1 MDAVP
6 PPPFLAEPGEP
17 QIPFDEWYQV
27 FLAYLLAKDGENF
40 SDLRKKATLLNAL
53 GLEGQRQFHASKN
66 APLSHPVSAESQQP
80 EYDDTVQ
87 RLRDRFCKR
96 KSKVVCRCE
105 FFSRI
110 QHEGES
116 VATFVTNL
124 RRLAARADFRHY
136 TENQAVLDQLI
147 ARTSNSEIRER
158 LLLEGDNLGLE
169 DAVQMAVRLEAADV
183 EARRLAATVQISAQV
198 ATALRD
204 PNAINAIG
212 RTPNTRQESRMSSQR
227 KRSQSRAPPARP
239 KCWNCGVEGHFA
251 KECRRRGIRAIE
263 EDTEAGCEESE
274 IQQTGISASVYSVGG
289 DHQPIMCRIRVD
301 GSHID
306 FMIDSGAQ
314 VSVLNEFTYKTYLR
328 ETPLKQTNRKIWA
341 YNRKII
347 ETVGVTEA
355 SVDYEGR
362 SVRGLF
368 FVARSGA
375 NVLGVDIMRKSGMTI
390 NVREGTCH
398 VASLREL
405 DFESEFPEVFD
416 DGPSNVRHFCHKV
429 RVRPEVTPK
438 QQRCRR
444 LPFAIRERV
453 RAVIDRLEQ
462 EGVIERIQASEWI
475 SPIVVAEKKNGDVRL
490 CVDLREVNKAVVQD
504 AFPLPHIEDL
514 MQRLAKGRV
523 FSKIDLRSAYHQI
536 PLHESSRDLTAF
548 VSPWGLFRYTRV
560 CFGLASAPAAFQA
573 FMEETLKD
581 LEGVICYLDDV
592 LVVGETRQVHDER
605 VRGLLRTL
613 SERGLKVNNKCVFGV
628 EETEFLGHVVSSK
641 GVKPLPDNVKA
652 IENVPEPK
660 NVSQLRSFLGMAGFY
675 LKCVPRYAELVEP
688 LKELLRK
695 EVKFDW
701 RERQRLAFRAV
712 KGAIAEAAPLRVFD
726 PALPLVLT
734 TDASD
739 YGLGAVL
746 QQRVNG
752 KLEPL
757 AYASCSLS
765 ETQRR
770 YSTSDKEALACVW
783 AIEKWHVYLWGR
795 RFTLK
800 TDHRAL
806 VSLFGTKG
814 ADRRSIRLARWAE
827 RLGAYAFDV
836 EYKPGV
842 ENVIADALSRLPE
855 AQEGA
860 VEVDDDGESIH
871 EQLSVVDGILMRG
884 EKVVLPTGLRERI
897 IQAAHGTSHQGMAR
911 TKKAVRDWYWW
922 PRMDAGVE
930 HLVQLCEICGSHD
943 KSARTERPLAQV
955 VPPPTG
961 PWEKIGIDVRGPH
974 YRLPPPF
981 RYAVVVVDYFSKWP
995 VVRFMSEATSEKIVL
1010 FLRNVFTCEG
1020 TPKEIVSDNGPQF
1033 VSRTFDLFMKQHNIV
1048 HCRTAVYNPQA
1059 NGLVERF
1066 NRVLGDM
1073 LKTAELMSMNK
1084 NNLDIVIQEML
1095 ADYRNTPH
1103 PTTGESPSVLLHSRA
1118 MRSGVQ
1124 ITDFH
1129 ELRRIKPSGEIK
1141 SRIEENQR
1149 RRLEKENEVG
1159 HRTRQSGPSGG
1170 AVHIP
1175 NVRRK
1180 DMEREIPGG
1189 GPKE

>member
-1 MDAVP
+1 MHVRKTKERIHQNNKVSLTCRQAPVAGWSNRAQCASLLDVTNWRSRQDAVP

-87 RLRDRFCKR
+87 
-96 KSKVVCRCE
+96 
-105 FFSRI
+105 
-110 QHEGES
+110 
-116 VATFVTNL
+116 
-124 RRLAARADFRHY
+124 RLAARADFRHY

-375 NVLGVDIMRKSGMTI
+375 NVLGVDIMRKLGMTI

-462 EGVIERIQASEWI
+462 EGVIERIQASEWV

-514 MQRLAKGRV
+514 MQRLAKGRA

-592 LVVGETRQVHDER
+592 LALAK
-605 VRGLLRTL
+605 RGRFTMKGY
-613 SERGLKVNNKCVFGV
+613 EG
-628 EETEFLGHVVSSK
+628 SSGPLAK
-641 GVKPLPDNVKA
+641 GV
-652 IENVPEPK
+652 
-660 NVSQLRSFLGMAGFY
+660 
-675 LKCVPRYAELVEP
+675 
-688 LKELLRK
+688 
-695 EVKFDW
+695 
-701 RERQRLAFRAV
+701 
-712 KGAIAEAAPLRVFD
+712 
-726 PALPLVLT
+726 
-734 TDASD
+734 
-739 YGLGAVL
+739 
-746 QQRVNG
+746 
-752 KLEPL
+752 
-757 AYASCSLS
+757 
-765 ETQRR
+765 
-770 YSTSDKEALACVW
+770 
-783 AIEKWHVYLWGR
+783 
-795 RFTLK
+795 
-800 TDHRAL
+800 
-806 VSLFGTKG
+806 
-814 ADRRSIRLARWAE
+814 
-827 RLGAYAFDV
+827 
-836 EYKPGV
+836 
-842 ENVIADALSRLPE
+842 
-855 AQEGA
+855 
-860 VEVDDDGESIH
+860 
-871 EQLSVVDGILMRG
+871 
-884 EKVVLPTGLRERI
+884 
-897 IQAAHGTSHQGMAR
+897 
-911 TKKAVRDWYWW
+911 
-922 PRMDAGVE
+922 
-930 HLVQLCEICGSHD
+930 
-943 KSARTERPLAQV
+943 
-955 VPPPTG
+955 
-961 PWEKIGIDVRGPH
+961 
-974 YRLPPPF
+974 
-981 RYAVVVVDYFSKWP
+981 
-995 VVRFMSEATSEKIVL
+995 
-1010 FLRNVFTCEG
+1010 
-1020 TPKEIVSDNGPQF
+1020 
-1033 VSRTFDLFMKQHNIV
+1033 
-1048 HCRTAVYNPQA
+1048 
-1059 NGLVERF
+1059 
-1066 NRVLGDM
+1066 
-1073 LKTAELMSMNK
+1073 
-1084 NNLDIVIQEML
+1084 
-1095 ADYRNTPH
+1095 
-1103 PTTGESPSVLLHSRA
+1103 
-1118 MRSGVQ
+1118 
-1124 ITDFH
+1124 
-1129 ELRRIKPSGEIK
+1129 
-1141 SRIEENQR
+1141 
-1149 RRLEKENEVG
+1149 
-1159 HRTRQSGPSGG
+1159 
-1170 AVHIP
+1170 
-1175 NVRRK
+1175 
-1180 DMEREIPGG
+1180 
-1189 GPKE
+1189 